1 MVTNHNVLR
10 IYIVKLFLGGISTS
24 CLEIGGENLPKSE
37 GEKAEDHEIV
47 DKEVCHESITFKEG
61 TE

>member
-1 MVTNHNVLR
+1 MYYV
-10 IYIVKLFLGGISTS
+10 YIVKWFFGGISAS

>member
-1 MVTNHNVLR
+1 MYYL
-10 IYIVKLFLGGISTS
+10 YIVKLFFGGISAS